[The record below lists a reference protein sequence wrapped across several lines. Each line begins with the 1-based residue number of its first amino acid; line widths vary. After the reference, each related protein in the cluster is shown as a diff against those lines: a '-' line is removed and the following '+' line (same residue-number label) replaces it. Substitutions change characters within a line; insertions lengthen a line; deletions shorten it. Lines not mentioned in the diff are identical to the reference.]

1 MCFLE
6 IEKLDM
12 CLSHEIKSFDLKN
25 IIFLSTK
32 KMVFG
37 NRKIRS
43 IFFICFKGMKKDF
56 LRRKFHS

>member
-1 MCFLE
+1 MCFLEIEKLDMCFLE

-32 KMVFG
+32 KMVFD

-43 IFFICFKGMKKDF
+43 IFFFFYVLKE
-56 LRRKFHS
+56 